1 MNGSTRQQTLSSLPG
16 FYDVAVGENKRM
28 YVKYEFRN
36 RVFVMN
42 IAEGEDFGMP
52 QKRRLKG
59 EMWLKRSIRL
69 FLLSFLLLH
78 TTVFWNREMT
88 K

>member
-1 MNGSTRQQTLSSLPG
+1 MLLICLYAYSRLVNGSTRQQTLSSLPG

-42 IAEGEDFGMP
+42 IAEGEDFGLP
-52 QKRRLKG
+52 QKRRS
-59 EMWLKRSIRL
+59 E
-69 FLLSFLLLH
+69 
-78 TTVFWNREMT
+78 
-88 K
+88 